1 VKPYTAIYKLT
12 LKNKTL
18 RSLTESLS
26 GELHVELQDVGEGW
40 TFQQKGSCILHQP
53 DSEEGNQTLAWIYTI
68 WEAKN
73 GRHLRFLW
81 KRWLSE
87 SLDEDSQGEVIYD
100 PQTQQG
106 RILTFNPINTLQ
118 PVHGPLLFPIAHLNK
133 MLKIAE
139 KSQPDTLSEIVFD
152 GAGGASPSRLNTF
165 IALPHSLEITSVHKS
180 GPKASPHLAK
190 KIFKIW
196 PVFTAAYHPQN
207 MLELPEDTASSMIT
221 KAGLPVTFT
230 IPIGEVEA
238 LATLVLPEALSPK
251 FQKLADPP
259 KKAKPRS
266 SKQKNS
272 GGSLSASASPPM
284 LILID

>member
-1 VKPYTAIYKLT
+1 
-12 LKNKTL
+12 
-18 RSLTESLS
+18 
-26 GELHVELQDVGEGW
+26 
-40 TFQQKGSCILHQP
+40 
-53 DSEEGNQTLAWIYTI
+53 
-68 WEAKN
+68 
-73 GRHLRFLW
+73 
-81 KRWLSE
+81 
-87 SLDEDSQGEVIYD
+87 
-100 PQTQQG
+100 
-106 RILTFNPINTLQ
+106 
-118 PVHGPLLFPIAHLNK
+118 
-133 MLKIAE
+133 
-139 KSQPDTLSEIVFD
+139 
-152 GAGGASPSRLNTF
+152 
-165 IALPHSLEITSVHKS
+165 
-180 GPKASPHLAK
+180 
-190 KIFKIW
+190 
-196 PVFTAAYHPQN
+196 